1 MHFFLSVNL
10 PYLFSLNFHFIFW
23 IDLMKF
29 MIWISFH
36 LLVFLIHVVWVA
48 NLEAT
53 SVSRQFPKAIT
64 FVDLKQMK
72 CQFSLQQR
80 WVYLRSPGNFNLG
93 VCNHGNLSASS
104 PHGKGKIT
112 LFYRG
117 KGSKRTIVNLVLGF
131 SLTESLSGKKRSL
144 SSSCSALLFS
154 KDLRVPLFWFPPLFN
169 WDFCL

>member
-10 PYLFSLNFHFIFW
+10 PYFFSLNFHFIFW
-23 IDLMKF
+23 IDSMKF

-53 SVSRQFPKAIT
+53 IVSRQFPKAIT

-112 LFYRG
+112 LLYRG
-117 KGSKRTIVNLVLGF
+117 KGSREDYSKLSPWLFLDWILIRKEE
-131 SLTESLSGKKRSL
+131 ESFFF
-144 SSSCSALLFS
+144 LFS
-154 KDLRVPLFWFPPLFN
+154 STIFKGHESPPLQTSSTV
-169 WDFCL
+169 